1 MISMLRRD
9 PRMRNSSAI
18 AAQAADRNAY
28 DLFVVLDN
36 LEVSILAPELT
47 TDKEHLPSLK
57 RKLGDVC

>member
-1 MISMLRRD
+1 MRD
-9 PRMRNSSAI
+9 CSAV

-36 LEVSILAPELT
+36 LEESILASKLT

-57 RKLGDVC
+57 RKLRDVG